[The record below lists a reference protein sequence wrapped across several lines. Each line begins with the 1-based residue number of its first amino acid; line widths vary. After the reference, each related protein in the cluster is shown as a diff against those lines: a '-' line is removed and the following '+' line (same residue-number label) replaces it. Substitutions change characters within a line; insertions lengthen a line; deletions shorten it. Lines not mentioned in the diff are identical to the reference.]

1 MTQVAPRISLIVPA
15 YNEAGYLPLLL
26 DTVDEARHRYANGFQ
41 SIEVIVADNAS
52 TDETA
57 NIARS
62 RGCSVV
68 HVEKRAIAAARNG
81 GARMAQGDILA
92 FVDAD
97 SQLHPETF
105 NEIERVMS
113 SDKVIV
119 GATGVR
125 VERMSL
131 GIGLM
136 VLLMQ
141 PVLYVGAIDTGVV
154 FCRKEDWEAV
164 GGYDE
169 EQLVSEDV
177 RFLTILKRLGR
188 KRGQYFQRTRDVK
201 AITSSRKF
209 DKHGDWH
216 FLLGMFRAPILFLFA
231 PKAFERYVKKHWY
244 EDR

>member
-1 MTQVAPRISLIVPA
+1 MTPRISLIIPA
-15 YNEAGYLPLLL
+15 YNEAGYLPRLL
-26 DTVDEARHRYANGFQ
+26 DTVDEARHRYASGFH
-41 SIEVIVADNAS
+41 SVEVIVADNAS

-62 RGCSVV
+62 RGCRVV

-81 GARMAQGDILA
+81 GARVAQGDILA

-113 SDKVIV
+113 SGKAIV

-125 VERMSL
+125 VERMSP

-136 VLLMQ
+136 VILMQ
-141 PVLYVGAIDTGVV
+141 PMLYMGGFDTGVV
-154 FCRKEDWEAV
+154 FCRKEDWHTV

-177 RFLTILKRLGR
+177 RFLMALKRLGR
-188 KRGQYFQRTRDVK
+188 KRGQNFKRAKGVK

-216 FLLGMFRAPILFLFA
+216 FLLSMFRAPLLFLFA
-231 PKAFERYVKKHWY
+231 PKAFRRYVQKHWY

>member
-1 MTQVAPRISLIVPA
+1 MTPSISLIIPA
-15 YNEAGYLPLLL
+15 YNEANYLPQLL
-26 DTVDEARHRYANGFQ
+26 DTVDEARRCYTSGFHA
-41 SIEVIVADNAS
+41 IEVIVADNAS

-57 NIARS
+57 NVARS
-62 RGCSVV
+62 RGARVV

-81 GARMAQGDILA
+81 GARIAQSDILA

-119 GATGVR
+119 GATGVH

-131 GIGLM
+131 GVAVAVMIMTPILYIQGL
-136 VLLMQ
+136 
-141 PVLYVGAIDTGVV
+141 DTGVV

-177 RFLTILKRLGR
+177 RFLFALKRRGR
-188 KRGQYFQRTRDVK
+188 KRGQNFIRAKDVK

-216 FLLGMFRAPILFLFA
+216 FLLGMFRAPLLFLFA
-231 PKAFERYVKKHWY
+231 PKAFKRYVQKYWY